1 MSTQGTTQSTATA
14 EPDYDVTGSREALV
28 IRWVFPQPPMEP
40 TWLVEPKTSFG
51 RDGACSVVLDSDYV
65 SRKHALVTRSG
76 QLHIASD
83 LSSKNGIVVNG
94 RAVRETPLSPGDVVR
109 FGNFV
114 GVCMRAPLAADLSS
128 ITLAPG
134 IIGGRKLAAAFE
146 RMLEVATSDLSVVL
160 VGETGT
166 GKEKFARALHEASGR
181 RGPFRAVNCSVYSK
195 AMAAAELF
203 GYRKGAFTGAESAS
217 PGHIRAA
224 EGGSLLLD
232 ELTELA
238 PDVQAM
244 LLRALENREILPLG
258 EARPVPIDV
267 RFLSA
272 TQTPLEAAVGAGQ
285 LRPDLRARLEGG
297 VIELPPLRECREVV
311 VEMFLALFES
321 RAGRRP
327 ELRTAAAERLCV
339 HDWPLN
345 VRELDTVVRRLA
357 VRRSSSAIHRDEID
371 QALGSQNRESRSL
384 ETGIPEPEKDAKS
397 RNKEVYSADEMES
410 LVSALAR
417 HGGNLTKAAAERGV
431 PRTKAYRMLRAAKRA
446 KPLG

>member
-1 MSTQGTTQSTATA
+1 MSTQRTTQSTATA
-14 EPDYDVTGSREALV
+14 EPDFDEAGAKEALV
-28 IRWVFPQPPMEP
+28 IRWVFPQPPIEP
-40 TWLVEPKTSFG
+40 TWLVESKTTFG

-65 SRKHALVTRSG
+65 SRKHAVIARSA
-76 QLHIASD
+76 QLYIASD
-83 LSSKNGIVVNG
+83 LSSKNGIAVNG
-94 RAVRETPLSPGDVVR
+94 RVVRETPLSPGDVVR

-114 GVCMRAPLAADLSS
+114 GVCMRAPMATNLSS
-128 ITLAPG
+128 RTLAPG
-134 IIGGRKLAAAFE
+134 IVGGWKLAGAFE
-146 RMLEVATSDLSVVL
+146 RLLELAPSDLSVVL

-166 GKEKFARALHEASGR
+166 GKEQFARALHVASTR

-272 TQTPLEAAVGAGQ
+272 TQTSLESAVEAGQ

-297 VIELPPLRECREVV
+297 VVKLPPLRECREVV

-321 RAGRRP
+321 HAGRRP
-327 ELRTAAAERLCV
+327 ELRTASAERLCL

-345 VRELDTVVRRLA
+345 VRELDTLVRRLA
-357 VRRSSSAIHRDEID
+357 VRRGGRAIPRDEID
-371 QALGSQNRESRSL
+371 EALGASSPDSQNAAN
-384 ETGIPEPEKDAKS
+384 GVPEPLNDARRRS
-397 RNKEVYSADEMES
+397 NDLYPPEEVES
-410 LVSALAR
+410 LISALAR
-417 HGGNLTKAAAERGV
+417 HNGNLTKAAAECGL
-431 PRTKAYRMLRAAKRA
+431 PRTKAYRMLRAAKR
-446 KPLG
+446 P

>member
-1 MSTQGTTQSTATA
+1 VSTQRTTQSTATA
-14 EPDYDVTGSREALV
+14 EPDFDETSAKEALV

-40 TWLVEPKTSFG
+40 TWLVEPKTTFG

-65 SRKHALVTRSG
+65 SRRHAAIARSG

-94 RAVRETPLSPGDVVR
+94 RVVRETALSPGDVVR
-109 FGNFV
+109 FGNYV
-114 GVCMRAPLAADLSS
+114 GVCLRARFGADLSS
-128 ITLAPG
+128 RKLAPD
-134 IIGGRKLAAAFE
+134 IIGGQTLAVAFD
-146 RMLEVATSDLSVVL
+146 RMLELAPSDLSVVL
-160 VGETGT
+160 LGETGT
-166 GKEKFARALHEASGR
+166 GKERFARALHEASAR

-195 AMAAAELF
+195 TMAAAELF

-217 PGHIRAA
+217 LGHIRAA

-272 TQTPLEAAVGAGQ
+272 TQTPLEAAVEGGQ

-297 VIELPPLRECREVV
+297 VIALPPLRECREVV
-311 VEMFLALFES
+311 VEMFLELFES
-321 RAGRRP
+321 HTGHRP
-327 ELRTAAAERLCV
+327 ELRTASAERLCL

-357 VRRSSSAIHRDEID
+357 VRRGNRALQRDEIE
-371 QALGSQNRESRSL
+371 QALGSPSRAPQSPD
-384 ETGIPEPEKDAKS
+384 TDVPEPFKDARS
-397 RNKEVYSADEMES
+397 RKPEVYLAEDVES

-417 HGGNLTKAAAERGV
+417 HNGNLTKAAAERGL
-431 PRTKAYRMLRAAKRA
+431 PRTRAYRMLRAAKRE
-446 KPLG
+446 K